1 MPKLTPEEAREK
13 HARRLKAAT
22 EDIRRGV
29 MRVSEAPGVK
39 AAQKVDKMRARLLEK
54 IDDGTWARR
63 VASVSLEE
71 WRKLMTEKGI
81 GRIAAGIDGAAEK
94 MEDFFSQLFEYQ
106 DRLQQKIKDMPDLTF
121 EDNVNRM
128 VTWVRGMKEFSK
140 K

>member
-128 VTWVRGMKEFSK
+128 VTWVRGMKEFRK